1 MRKFKLTKTTMVK
14 YRITFYQIISLK
26 DFSNV
31 KKGELG
37 GWITREENVSQYGNA
52 WVSDNACVSGD
63 ACVYGNAQVSGNAW
77 VSDNAWVSGN
87 AQVSGDARVVTKVI
101 NLIAACEF
109 SVTAYC
115 KFVQIGCK
123 LHTQKEWKEIF
134 RAGTYK
140 GLCHNEKSY
149 LQCKAAFEYCLTV
162 MESRKDIER

>member
-1 MRKFKLTKTTMVK
+1 MVK

-52 WVSDNACVSGD
+52 WVSDNAQVSGNACVSD
-63 ACVYGNAQVSGNAW
+63 NARVSGNAQVSGNAR
-77 VSDNAWVSGN
+77 VY
-87 AQVSGDARVVTKVI
+87 GDARVVTKVI
-101 NLIAACEF
+101 NLIAVCEF